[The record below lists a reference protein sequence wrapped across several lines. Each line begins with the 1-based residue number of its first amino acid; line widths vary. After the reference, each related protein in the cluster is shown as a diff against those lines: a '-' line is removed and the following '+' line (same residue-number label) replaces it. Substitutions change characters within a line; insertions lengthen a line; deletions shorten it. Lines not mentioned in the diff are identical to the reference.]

1 MTYINLKQQD
11 ATQDCGNIW
20 WESASTPQND
30 ESRYLIY
37 FVPGNPCVISFYRP
51 FLNELF
57 KLLSAKDGPC
67 ANVAL
72 GASSLPGYET
82 YPTGIEYSPSG
93 LKQQIENVE
102 KLIIQCIRRY
112 SNTSDGSKA
121 GKLKVVLVAHSMG
134 AYMIL
139 EALRR
144 RAEALNDLVDVHFAG
159 AVLLFPA
166 VTEIAQSWHGS
177 ILKVKSFSSS
187 QRGPKKALHVQV
199 SC

>member
-1 MTYINLKQQD
+1 MQPK
-11 ATQDCGNIW
+11 DCGDIW
-20 WESASTPQND
+20 WESASTSQND
-30 ESRYLIY
+30 DSRFLIY

-67 ANVAL
+67 ANIAL
-72 GASSLPGYET
+72 GASSLPGYELH
-82 YPTGIEYSPSG
+82 PTGIEYSPSG
-93 LKQQIENVE
+93 LKEQIENVE
-102 KLIIQCIRRY
+102 KLIIRCIQRY
-112 SNTSDGSKA
+112 SITGDGSKA
-121 GKLKVVLVAHSMG
+121 VDLKVVLVAHSMG

-144 RAEALNDLVDVHFAG
+144 RAEALNDLIDVHIAG

-166 VTEIAQSWHGS
+166 VTDIAQSWHGS

-187 QRGPKKALHVQV
+187 PRGPKGRFMFGSHA
-199 SC
+199 SIPYD